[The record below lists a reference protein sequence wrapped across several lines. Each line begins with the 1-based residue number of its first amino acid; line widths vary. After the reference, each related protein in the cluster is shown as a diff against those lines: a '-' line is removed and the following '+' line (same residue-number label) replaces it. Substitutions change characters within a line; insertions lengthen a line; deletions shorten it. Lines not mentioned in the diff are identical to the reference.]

1 MPSFDKPWLV
11 TAFINSWGML
21 QFIFSNHGY
30 TNLGHCHCNGEQGPS
45 SLTISVSY
53 SLDGGSG
60 TVGGGMLE
68 SLNNLIDSSLEEVE
82 VSCCQN
88 GVLFT
93 YTCGNIIP
101 CDNICGENNQSKLL
115 SLMPSSQS
123 SLYSGSSILDI
134 NDVVRGICQTEGSL
148 RFNIPI
154 WNLWYCPRRVTT
166 PQQLDKYSICC
177 LHPYTYRRA
186 GVKDR
191 CCKQYGWCV

>member
-1 MPSFDKPWLV
+1 
-11 TAFINSWGML
+11 ML